1 MEEILKFLTPRISK
15 EGYTI
20 IVLAGIITIIGL
32 IFFDKLG
39 LVLLVGFVFCVYFF
53 RDPERTTPI
62 DTNLVVSPADGVV
75 SAIERHVE
83 FPVELGIE
91 DRFGTRVS
99 IFLNVFNVHVN
110 RVPVS
115 GIVVK
120 ESYRPGKFINASLD
134 KSSKDNERQSV
145 LISTNDGKEI
155 AVVQIAGLIARRIVC
170 NLKDGDSVK
179 AGSRYGIIKFGS
191 RLDVFLPE
199 GVEPAVLI
207 GQTMIGGESII
218 ARLDGEQKT
227 LEGRSE

>member
-1 MEEILKFLTPRISK
+1 MEEMLKFLTPRISK

-20 IVLAGIITIIGL
+20 IVLAGIIAAVGL
-32 IFFDKLG
+32 IFFDTLG

-53 RDPERTTPI
+53 RDPERVTPI
-62 DTNLVVSPADGVV
+62 DQNLVVSPADGVV
-75 SAIERHVE
+75 SAIERHIE
-83 FPVELGIE
+83 FPEELGVK

-110 RVPVS
+110 RVPIS

-120 ESYRPGKFINASLD
+120 ESYKPGKFINASLD

-145 LISTNDGKEI
+145 LISTNDGREI

-170 NLKDGDSVK
+170 NLKDGDTVK

-218 ARLDGEQKT
+218 ARLNGNQKAI
-227 LEGRSE
+227 EGTTE

>member
-1 MEEILKFLTPRISK
+1 MEEILKFLTPKISK
-15 EGYTI
+15 EGYSI
-20 IVLAGIITIIGL
+20 IVLAGIIAAVGL
-32 IFFDKLG
+32 IFFDKIG
-39 LVLLVGFVFCVYFF
+39 LILLVGFIFCVYFF
-53 RDPERTTPI
+53 RDPDRIVQI
-62 DTNLVVSPADGVV
+62 DPALVYSPADGIV

-83 FPVELGIE
+83 FPEELNVKN
-91 DRFGTRVS
+91 RFGTRVS

-145 LISTNDGKEI
+145 LISTDDGKEI

-170 NLKDGDSVK
+170 NLKEGDSVK
-179 AGSRYGIIKFGS
+179 GGDRYGIIKFGS

-199 GVEPAVLI
+199 GIEPTVLV

-218 ARLDGEQKT
+218 ARLDGEQKVI
-227 LEGRSE
+227 EGRTE

>member
-1 MEEILKFLTPRISK
+1 MEEILKFLTPRLSK
-15 EGYTI
+15 EGYAI
-20 IVLAGIITIIGL
+20 IVLAGFIAVVGL
-32 IFFDKLG
+32 ILFDKLG
-39 LVLLVGFVFCVYFF
+39 LILLVGFVFCVYFF
-53 RDPERTTPI
+53 RDPERVTPI
-62 DTNLVVSPADGVV
+62 DKNLVVSPADGVV

-83 FPVELGIE
+83 FPEELGVK
-91 DRFGTRVS
+91 DKFGTRVS

-115 GIVVK
+115 GIVLK
-120 ESYRPGKFINASLD
+120 ESYRPGKFINATLD

-170 NLKDGDSVK
+170 NLKNGDSIT

-199 GVEPAVLI
+199 GIEPTVI
-207 GQTMIGGESII
+207 VGQTMIGGETVV
-218 ARLDGEQKT
+218 ARLNGDQNAI
-227 LEGRSE
+227 EGIIE

>member
-15 EGYTI
+15 EGYAI
-20 IVLAGIITIIGL
+20 IVLAGIIAAVGL

-53 RDPERTTPI
+53 RDPERVTPV
-62 DTNLVVSPADGVV
+62 DKNLVVSPADGVV
-75 SAIERHVE
+75 SAIERHVPYPE
-83 FPVELGIE
+83 ELGIT
-91 DRFGTRVS
+91 DKFGTRVS

-120 ESYRPGKFINASLD
+120 ESYRPGKFINATLD

-145 LISTNDGKEI
+145 LINTDDGKEL

-199 GVEPAVLI
+199 GVEPSVLI

-218 ARLDGEQKT
+218 ARLNGEQNT
-227 LEGRSE
+227 IEGRTE

>member
-15 EGYTI
+15 EGYSI
-20 IVLAGIITIIGL
+20 IVLAGIIAAVGL

-39 LVLLVGFVFCVYFF
+39 LVFVLGFIFCVYFF
-53 RDPERTTPI
+53 RDPERVTPI
-62 DTNLVVSPADGVV
+62 DTNIVCSPADGVV

-83 FPVELGIE
+83 FPEELGVKN
-91 DRFGTRVS
+91 RFGTRVS

-110 RVPVS
+110 RIPVS
-115 GIVVK
+115 GIVIK

-170 NLKDGDSVK
+170 NLKDGDSVN
-179 AGSRYGIIKFGS
+179 AGARYGIIKFGS

-199 GVEPAVLI
+199 GIEPMVLV

-218 ARLDGEQKT
+218 ARLDGEQKAI
-227 LEGRSE
+227 EGVTE